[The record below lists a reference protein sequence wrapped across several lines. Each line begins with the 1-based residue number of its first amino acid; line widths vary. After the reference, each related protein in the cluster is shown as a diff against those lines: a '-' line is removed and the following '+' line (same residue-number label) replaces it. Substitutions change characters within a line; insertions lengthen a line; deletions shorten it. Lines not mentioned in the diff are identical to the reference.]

1 MLDFITINEQS
12 SIRVDEGKIIYSD
25 PYNINCAPHDAD
37 IKATPHKAR
46 LTALCG
52 VAYIIC
58 RQNNVIFRFYCRYV
72 VYCNRIG

>member
-12 SIRVDEGKIIYSD
+12 SIRIDEEKIVYCD
-25 PYNINCAPHDAD
+25 PYNISGTPHDVD

-58 RQNNVIFRFYCRYV
+58 CQNNVIFRFYCRYV
-72 VYCNRIG
+72 VCCNRIG